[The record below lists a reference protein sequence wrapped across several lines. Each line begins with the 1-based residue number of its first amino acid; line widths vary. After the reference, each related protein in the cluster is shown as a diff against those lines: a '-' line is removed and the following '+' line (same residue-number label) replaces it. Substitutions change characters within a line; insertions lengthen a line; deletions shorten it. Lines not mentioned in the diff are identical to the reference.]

1 MTSHDQVMTEYDQK
15 VIRNNKV
22 EKLAVLFCSFFF
34 LTFFY
39 LLAGFILF
47 IVLPLY
53 SFARCWVKGI
63 FIFAYKGFEERIIG

>member
-1 MTSHDQVMTEYDQK
+1 MKHVHARTPGFDS
-15 VIRNNKV
+15 RPWNS
-22 EKLAVLFCSFFF
+22 LAVLFCSFFF
-34 LTFFY
+34 LTFFFH

-53 SFARCWVKGI
+53 SSARCWVKRI

>member
-1 MTSHDQVMTEYDQK
+1 MRELRGSTPAAVEFFGRVVWIVFLFQLTS
-15 VIRNNKV
+15 
-22 EKLAVLFCSFFF
+22 
-34 LTFFY
+34 FFY

-53 SFARCWVKGI
+53 SSARCWVKRI